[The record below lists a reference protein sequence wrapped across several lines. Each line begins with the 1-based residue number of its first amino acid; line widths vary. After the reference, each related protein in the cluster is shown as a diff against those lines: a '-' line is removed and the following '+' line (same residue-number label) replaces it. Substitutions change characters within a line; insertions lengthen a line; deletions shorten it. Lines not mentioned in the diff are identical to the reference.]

1 MSEQAPPLWTRE
13 TNWRQGH
20 ILPPEAASHFRL
32 VNSAALESTCVVV
45 VTHDCDLAN
54 DNLEVEPFVEVI
66 VGRTVENASGN
77 FTWAKAPRTLH
88 YPVER
93 DGVTAHVELVATAK
107 VQLRKSALAQF
118 QPDARFY
125 LDGPTLAVVRDWLS
139 VRYKRAAFP
148 DEFVTRMRDT
158 KADAKLAKALEM
170 HGKNISFTYFD
181 LDKGECVERAEG
193 EPYRLSIVLVFN
205 PGDDP
210 EAAAEVADAAA
221 DAVEKAVAG
230 RLPQGGTSITLDACF
245 AVSEEDIRVSE
256 ARALNLWR
264 LEYMTHRADD
274 DQLGQFAT

>member
-1 MSEQAPPLWTRE
+1 MSEQAPQWWTRE

-20 ILPPEAASHFRL
+20 VLPPEATAHFEL
-32 VNSAALESTCVVV
+32 TNPAEPAATCVVV

-93 DGVTAHVELVATAK
+93 EGVAAHVELVATAK
-107 VQLRKSALAQF
+107 VQLRKSDLARF
-118 QPDARFY
+118 QPDLRFH
-125 LDGPTLAVVRDWLS
+125 LDGPTLAVLRNWLS
-139 VRYKRAAFP
+139 ARYNRAAFP
-148 DEFVTRMRDT
+148 DAFVTRMRET
-158 KADAKLAKALEM
+158 KADAKLAKALEV

-181 LDKGECVERAEG
+181 LDKGQCVERAEG
-193 EPYRLSIVLVFN
+193 DPYRLSIVLVFN

-210 EAAAEVADAAA
+210 DTSAEAADAAA

-230 RLPQGGTSITLDACF
+230 RLPEEGPSILLEACF
-245 AVSEEDIRVSE
+245 AVSEDDIRVSQ
-256 ARALNLWR
+256 ARVLNLWR
-264 LEYMTHRADD
+264 LEYMTYRADD
-274 DQLGQFAT
+274 EQLGQFPA